1 MRNSCEILC
10 TVVTAHPAG
19 DASLAASEA
28 RSTQQATSF
37 AKSKARFKQQ
47 PTTFT
52 VSSARFEQQQT
63 SNRVNDERISQCL
76 HLRQW
81 TEAEIY
87 TLMSVII
94 VGFAGDSASSSSR

>member
-37 AKSKARFKQQ
+37 EQ
-47 PTTFT
+47 PTTFA

-76 HLRQW
+76 HLRQ
-81 TEAEIY
+81 
-87 TLMSVII
+87 
-94 VGFAGDSASSSSR
+94 